1 LRQELEVAVRQRTRD
16 EWCDLMEGT
25 DVCFAP
31 VLSLSEAPRHA
42 HNRAR
47 NTFVEID
54 GVVQNAP
61 APRFS
66 RSQPKTPY
74 AAHSPGADTEAVL
87 LDWGF
92 SAAEIYDLRKNGGIV
107 SALKN

>member
-1 LRQELEVAVRQRTRD
+1 
-16 EWCDLMEGT
+16 MEGT

-31 VLSLSEAPRHA
+31 VLSLSEAPRHQ
-42 HNRAR
+42 HHQAR

-66 RSQPKTPY
+66 RSQPGTPH
-74 AAHSPGADTEAVL
+74 AAHLPGADTEAVL

-92 SAAEIYDLRKNGGIV
+92 SVAEISALHWNGGII
-107 SALKN
+107 SSSKG